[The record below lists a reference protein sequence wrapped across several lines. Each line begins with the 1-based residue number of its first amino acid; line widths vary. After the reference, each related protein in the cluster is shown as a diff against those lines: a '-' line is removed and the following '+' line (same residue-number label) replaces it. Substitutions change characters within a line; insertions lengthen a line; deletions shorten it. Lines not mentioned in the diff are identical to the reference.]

1 MGTQLGCKLQ
11 LQAFAALYSWVGTQ
25 LGCKTAAASFCS
37 ALQLGGHAARCK
49 TLFYSWWERSSA
61 VKLQLQAFAALYSW
75 VGTQLGRK
83 TAAASVCSA
92 LRLVGELCGKTAAFY
107 SRRESVQPLSAKG
120 GWRRGSPGGTNVAEG
135 GWNVGVRSARPAPR
149 APAGTAVGETT
160 EPPGNDPPPSLPGPD
175 ASSHLDAMALSTQ
188 SCCAG
193 VSLCGQ

>member
-25 LGCKTAAASFCS
+25 LGCKLRLQAFAALYSWVGT
-37 ALQLGGHAARCK
+37 QLCCK

-120 GWRRGSPGGTNVAEG
+120 GWRRITGGDQRG
-135 GWNVGVRSARPAPR
+135 GGGLERGGQICEASTSSSCGHGGRRDHRAPR
-149 APAGTAVGETT
+149 QRPPTIVAG
-160 EPPGNDPPPSLPGPD
+160 
-175 ASSHLDAMALSTQ
+175 
-188 SCCAG
+188 AG
-193 VSLCGQ
+193 RQ

>member
-1 MGTQLGCKLQ
+1 VGTQLGCKLQ

-37 ALQLGGHAARCK
+37 ALQLGGHAARCN

-120 GWRRGSPGGTNVAEG
+120 GWRGITGGDQRGGGGLERG
-135 GWNVGVRSARPAPR
+135 GQICEASTSSSCGHGGRRDHRAPR
-149 APAGTAVGETT
+149 QRPPTIVAG
-160 EPPGNDPPPSLPGPD
+160 
-175 ASSHLDAMALSTQ
+175 
-188 SCCAG
+188 AG
-193 VSLCGQ
+193 RQ

>member
-1 MGTQLGCKLQ
+1 MRTQVCCKAAAPHRLVRTQSGCK
-11 LQAFAALYSWVGTQ
+11 AAG
-25 LGCKTAAASFCS
+25 
-37 ALQLGGHAARCK
+37 
-49 TLFYSWWERSSA
+49 FYSRRERSSAVNCNCKLLQRFTVGWERSSA
-61 VKLQLQAFAALYSW
+61 VKLRLQAFAALYSW

-120 GWRRGSPGGTNVAEG
+120 GGGGGSPGGTNVAEG

-175 ASSHLDAMALSTQ
+175 ASSHLDAIALSTQ

>member
-37 ALQLGGHAARCK
+37 ALQLGGHAECCK

-107 SRRESVQPLSAKG
+107 SLAGMQLSRKTLFYGWWACSFAVKRCFTAG
-120 GWRRGSPGGTNVAEG
+120 GNA
-135 GWNVGVRSARPAPR
+135 ARP
-149 APAGTAVGETT
+149 
-160 EPPGNDPPPSLPGPD
+160 
-175 ASSHLDAMALSTQ
+175 
-188 SCCAG
+188 
-193 VSLCGQ
+193 